1 MSQQICCDALHHG
14 SAISIIQATVGDSD
28 SHEEKETEVPK
39 AAPKAVVAEGANKR
53 KSTRFQRVNS
63 DWYPD
68 LHHLFRGKL
77 NLDITSWEGSNKIVA
92 AY

>member
-1 MSQQICCDALHHG
+1 MHCIMGVLDTPGHG
-14 SAISIIQATVGDSD
+14 WDSD
-28 SHEEKETEVPK
+28 SYEEKETEVPK